1 MIVSFSKDFC
11 IQLNQ
16 SNIGKIMAKF
26 LYTEEQLTY
35 DDVLL
40 YPRKSLNSRNEV
52 VLEYNPIIPA
62 PMSTVSEEE
71 LCSAQLNAGGI
82 AILHRYVSLERKIS
96 FFNKIIL
103 SNANM
108 PDVYDR
114 CFIGV
119 GLEKEEIDKLCRA
132 GVNNF
137 CIDIANGWSDKC
149 IELIKY
155 LKYKA
160 FAKVIAG
167 NIATPEGFEALKNA
181 GADYIRV
188 GIGGGSLCT
197 TRIISGHGFPN
208 FSCIDEIYS
217 QKKCWNTTVKIIA
230 DGGIRNSGD
239 CVKAL
244 AAGADY
250 CMMGKYF
257 ANCKEAPGDIV
268 EKDGQKYKVYAGM
281 ASSFVQQKV
290 YGKVI
295 AAPEGVSTLV
305 PLGKSYLE
313 SIDLLLKGI
322 KSGCSYSNARSI
334 DELRKNAYFVRVSP
348 ATLEENKPHGQ
359 SLKFEA

>member
-1 MIVSFSKDFC
+1 
-11 IQLNQ
+11 
-16 SNIGKIMAKF
+16 MAKF
-26 LYTEEQLTY
+26 LYREEQLTY

-40 YPRKSLNSRNEV
+40 YPQKSLDSRNEV
-52 VLEYNPIIPA
+52 VLSYNPIIPA
-62 PMSTVSEEE
+62 PMSTVSEEA
-71 LCSAQLNAGGI
+71 LCLAQLNAGGI
-82 AILHRYVSLERKIS
+82 AILHRYVSLERKIN
-96 FFNKIIL
+96 FYNKVVL
-103 SNANM
+103 SENTIKS
-108 PDVYDR
+108 PDIYDR

-119 GLEKEEIDKLCRA
+119 GLEKDEIDKLCQA
-132 GVNNF
+132 GINNF

-149 IELIKY
+149 IDLIKY
-155 LKYKA
+155 LKDKVC
-160 FAKVIAG
+160 AKIIAG
-167 NIATPEGFEALKNA
+167 NIATPEGFVELKNV

-197 TRIISGHGFPN
+197 TRIVSGHGFPN
-208 FSCIDEIYS
+208 FSCITEIH
-217 QKKCWNTTVKIIA
+217 KEPNRHGTKLIA

-257 ANCKEAPGDIV
+257 ANCEEAPGDIV
-268 EKDGQKYKVYAGM
+268 EKDGKKYKVYAGM
-281 ASSFVQQKV
+281 ASSYVQEKV

-305 PLGKSYLE
+305 PLGRPYLE
-313 SIDLLLKGI
+313 TLELLLKGI

-334 DELRKNAYFVRVSP
+334 DELRRNAYFIRVSP

-359 SLKFEA
+359 LLKFEV